1 MPGDPGFAERAAR
14 FSSFGSRSFNGR
26 ATQLGVNNNNAELGN
41 RSNGNFGGKLQRVS
55 SSPSLKAAGSQAENN
70 KNSGNQPN
78 ERRPA
83 GNSGLDQGELSN
95 SRENSLVSGLN
106 PGVENGS
113 SRKRKA
119 APKGKTQS
127 PLPTHSKK
135 V

>member
-26 ATQLGVNNNNAELGN
+26 PAQVGVNTNNAELGY

-55 SSPSLKAAGSQAENN
+55 SSPLLKPAGSQAENN
-70 KNSGNQPN
+70 RNSGNQAN
-78 ERRPA
+78 ERRPT
-83 GNSGLDQGELSN
+83 GNLGLDQAELSK
-95 SRENSLVSGLN
+95 SRENSSVSGQN
-106 PGVENGS
+106 PCEENGS

-127 PLPTHSKK
+127 PLPINSNK